1 MTFTEADEVRS
12 YEYRLRRRVE
22 DVLHSNGHLALCELV
37 SRCEGAF
44 PVDVLSALSQLG
56 NAKLTGASWNTGR
69 QANVDEELC
78 SNSDDLPEP
87 HPADFDWRFAQATR
101 TYLTDLVVSLTSAA
115 SPILLLCAPTLLGE
129 LRRKD
134 RNPVL
139 IDHNEGAIK
148 SLTAAGYLGAIEADI
163 FDTELPIAQET
174 VDMCVIDPPWY
185 PEHYRTC
192 LAHAARALRP
202 NGIAWVSLLPPLTR
216 PTAVADRRGIIQ
228 EAILLGFDI
237 VSLES
242 SRLAYEV
249 PPFENATLKALSIDC
264 GTWRRGDLLGL
275 KKVLTVSPERV
286 SEVPAERWQ
295 TFLLG
300 KRQIKLRHREGQLNG
315 FSAVRIAGSQTLLS
329 VSRRFP
335 HRDQIDVWSSRN
347 VAFSVSNIEPLQAAL
362 DVLKEN
368 KSLQEAVSIAA
379 LKTSLNTLETRQLTH
394 VLEELTHQF

>member
-44 PVDVLSALSQLG
+44 PVDVLSAVSQLG

-69 QANVDEELC
+69 QANVDEEL
-78 SNSDDLPEP
+78 SLNLDDLPEP

-101 TYLTDLVVSLTSAA
+101 AYLTDLVVSLTSAA

-139 IDHNEGAIK
+139 IDHNEETIK
-148 SLTAAGYLGAIEADI
+148 SLTAAGHLGAIEADI

-192 LAHAARALRP
+192 LAHAARALRL

-216 PTAVADRRGIIQ
+216 PTAVADRRGIVQ
-228 EAILLGFDI
+228 EAMLLGFDI

-249 PPFENATLKALSIDC
+249 PPFENATLRALSIDC

-275 KKVLTVSPERV
+275 RKVLSVSPERM
-286 SEVPAERWQ
+286 SEVPAEKWQ

-300 KRQIKLRHREGQLNG
+300 KRQIKLRHREGKLNG
-315 FSAVRIAGSQTLLS
+315 FSAVPIAGGQTLLS

-335 HRDQIDVWSSRN
+335 HRHQIDVWNSRN
-347 VAFSVSNIEPLQAAL
+347 VAFSVSNIEPLQTAL
-362 DVLKEN
+362 GVLREN
-368 KSLQEAVSIAA
+368 KSLQEAVSTAA
-379 LKTSLNTLETRQLTH
+379 LKSSLNTLETQQLTH
-394 VLEELTHQF
+394 VLEELTHCS